1 MPFDFPSSP
10 IENQTFTPPGG
21 PTYTYKAPRWIATS
35 LAAGSVPEAP
45 NDSNAY
51 VRSAMAWVVGYTK
64 SAIDALLNGKVS
76 EAPNDSNVYV
86 RGTLAWVIGY
96 SKAAIDTLLGNKVNK
111 AGDTMTGGL
120 NIQPAAAIAAFNLVG
135 AAGGAFH
142 ADFTLKHLGTG
153 QNRIMSQDA
162 AGNNLWIHYLGLN
175 DGDWLLQ
182 RVSGGTFNTLTI
194 NRTTGVATFEAAAVA
209 PASGDAMITL
219 RKSASG
225 LNSYIAGLTGANA
238 RWWIRPGNATAEGGG
253 NSGSDFSLDR
263 FNDSGAYL
271 GTPFIID
278 RATGVVSMGSGATVK
293 GKSLDPT
300 ADRYNMIV
308 NPSMMISQEN
318 GTTAGNTNNY
328 YQADQWT
335 TAVAGTA
342 VVGSWLTYISN
353 PAAQEP
359 SSGNRWHARLY
370 VSTADTSITG
380 SDYVMLSQNLEGTN
394 IAKLKWGLSDARPAV
409 LRFSALVGL
418 AGTFSVNVR
427 DYTGSVSYV
436 IPFTVSAGEVNTWK
450 DYVFAIPPCTIGT
463 WADGNAPAARVGFVL
478 SAGPTFVAPSNN
490 TWIAGNYLGVAG
502 NTNWLATV
510 NNNFYLTDVGLYL
523 DIDGTGRAPE
533 YEIPDFQT
541 ELVRCQRY
549 WQETTIM
556 FDGDATT
563 GINYFAMAYFPTTFR
578 ASPAL
583 SGAVSTQL
591 GFPAT
596 VGTLL
601 AYGLYGVREQRTCNA
616 TAAGRYFF
624 TNITGNARP

>member
-1 MPFDFPSSP
+1 
-10 IENQTFTPPGG
+10 
-21 PTYTYKAPRWIATS
+21 
-35 LAAGSVPEAP
+35 
-45 NDSNAY
+45 
-51 VRSAMAWVVGYTK
+51 MAWVVGYTK
-64 SAIDALLNGKVS
+64 SALDTLLNGKVS

-96 SKAAIDTLLGNKVNK
+96 SKAAIDTLLGNRVLK
-111 AGDTMTGGL
+111 AGDTMTGDL
-120 NIQPAAAIAAFNLVG
+120 IIQPAANIANFKLIG

-142 ADFTLKHLGTG
+142 ADLTLRHLGTG
-153 QNRIMSQDA
+153 QNRIMSVDA
-162 AGNNLWIHYLGLN
+162 GAANMWINYWGLN

-194 NRTTGVATFEAAAVA
+194 NRTTGAVAMEGPLTVKPPAAVGGNRA
-209 PASGDAMITL
+209 LVISGVGAGANGHASISLD
-219 RKSASG
+219 KDV
-225 LNSYIAGLTGANA
+225 NAGLYAYIEGNRGSKLRWQVHMPDQVAETG
-238 RWWIRPGNATAEGGG
+238 GNA
-253 NSGSDFSLDR
+253 GSNFRID
-263 FNDSGAYL
+263 AYDDL
-271 GTPFIID
+271 GTTLLYTPLTIN
-278 RATGVVSMGSGATVK
+278 RNTGIVDLPRGAMVK

-308 NPSMMISQEN
+308 NPSMMVSQEN

-328 YQADQWT
+328 YQADQWI
-335 TAVAGTA
+335 TAVSGTA

-353 PAAQEP
+353 PLTQEP

-370 VSTADTSITG
+370 VSTADTSIAAA
-380 SDYVMLSQNLEGTN
+380 DYVMLSQNLEGTN
-394 IAKLKWGLSDARPAV
+394 IATLKWGLSDARPAV

-418 AGTFSVNVR
+418 AGTFSVTVR

-463 WADGNAPAARVGFVL
+463 WADGAASAARVGFTL
-478 SAGPTFVAPSNN
+478 SVGSTFVAPSNN
-490 TWIAGNYLGVAG
+490 AWVAGNYLGVAG

-541 ELVRCQRY
+541 ELLRCQRY

-563 GINYFAMAYFPTTFR
+563 GLNYFAMGSFPTTFR

-583 SGAVSTQL
+583 SGANSAAL
-591 GFPAT
+591 GFPTT

-601 AYGLYGVREQRTCNA
+601 AYGLSGVREQRTCNA
-616 TAAGRYFF
+616 TAGGRYFF
-624 TNITGNARP
+624 TSITGNARP